1 MANGLHSNRFGPSV
15 QLYKGIPEGGACAV
29 CGRSRL
35 TTYKYIIIYRYM
47 NASRDHGCGAG
58 ELTIEHLERVARM
71 LKLLAH
77 PHRLKVVEAL
87 DVSGALPVFA
97 LMEKVGLA
105 QAPMSQHLNLMRR
118 AGLVEAERRGRE
130 IWYDVADRRCLGIL
144 NCIRSKRS
152 AA

>member
-1 MANGLHSNRFGPSV
+1 
-15 QLYKGIPEGGACAV
+15 
-29 CGRSRL
+29 
-35 TTYKYIIIYRYM
+35 M

-144 NCIRSKRS
+144 NCIRSTRS